1 MAKLSGAEIG
11 AFRRMINSD
20 RTSDVSKKSFEQI
33 LEKYNVPIIEPKKTE
48 SAEKTKIK
56 EQISKME
63 NILKYSEDKEKIK
76 QIINSLKTALKYVW
90 LYWKI
95 NE

>member
-1 MAKLSGAEIG
+1 MAELSGAEIG

-33 LEKYNVPIIEPKKTE
+33 LEKYNVPIVEPKKTE
-48 SAEKTKIK
+48 SAEKIKIK

-63 NILKYSEDKEKIK
+63 NILKYSEDKEKIE
-76 QIINSLKTALKYVW
+76 QIINSLRTALKYV
-90 LYWKI
+90 
-95 NE
+95 